1 MTQLRFI
8 PATFAASAVML
19 LSSLSSAIVA
29 PLPGCG
35 DGPVCGVGFE
45 CTVVGGSSC
54 ASSPPCAAGEAC
66 PEPEP
71 CVNVDIMGCTPAHCS
86 ADEQCAPGMVC
97 HTRTE
102 ACPGTDCACASDTP
116 DCSCGTSVC
125 DPQTVSMCTPRYV
138 LPCKAAADCG
148 DGFTCEELVTGCA
161 SSGSSGG
168 TPAPNARPAP
178 IPPNGA
184 GGAASDPIEPAP
196 DCAPEPSGQFQ
207 CVPKQI
213 TCENAG
219 ECPAGWNCEQLDV
232 AGAPPCAPGQACEQP
247 APQPTTAE
255 CRPPYYGVAGSDD
268 LGAPVSSSGE
278 NPDKGTTGSG
288 TAGSSATGG
297 PVPEAANN
305 DDASSHES
313 SACQMGHAPA
323 SSGVLSLLTLLG
335 ALFGLKRRRAQGR
348 EAGSTSSKR

>member
-8 PATFAASAVML
+8 PATFAASAVLL

-54 ASSPPCAAGEAC
+54 ASTPPCAAGEAC

-71 CVNVDIMGCTPAHCS
+71 CVNVEIMGCTPAHCS
-86 ADEQCAPGMVC
+86 DDAQCAPGMLC
-97 HTRTE
+97 HTWTE
-102 ACPGTDCACASDTP
+102 SCPVTDCACAPNTP
-116 DCSCGTSVC
+116 DCSCGTRVC
-125 DPQTVSMCTPRYV
+125 DPTTVSMCTPRYV

-148 DGFTCEELVTGCA
+148 DGFTCEEQMTGCA
-161 SSGSSGG
+161 SSGSSGA
-168 TPAPNARPAP
+168 TPEARPAP

-196 DCAPEPSGQFQ
+196 ICAPEPSGQFQ

-213 TCENAG
+213 TCQSAAQ
-219 ECPAGWNCEQLDV
+219 CPAGWSCEQLAVDV
-232 AGAPPCAPGQACEQP
+232 AAPCAPGQSCEPP
-247 APQPTTAE
+247 APQPSSAQ
-255 CRPPYYGVAGSDD
+255 CRPPYYGVDSSDD
-268 LGAPVSSSGE
+268 LEVPVSGTGQ
-278 NPDKGTTGSG
+278 NPGKGTTGSG
-288 TAGSSATGG
+288 TGGGSATGA
-297 PVPEAANN
+297 PVPEAAND

-313 SACQMGHAPA
+313 AACQMGRAPA

-335 ALFGLKRRRAQGR
+335 ALLGLKRRRAQGLA
-348 EAGSTSSKR
+348 AGFTSSKR